1 MDGQVVMEWT
11 RVNCWSEVPVL
22 VLFSNFFELLINSN
36 RTMSLINIRGIV
48 WNQIIRYCPTFV
60 ARDCNA
66 EFSEIPSSDIFRS
79 LSNEEKVLA
88 SSRYRV

>member
-1 MDGQVVMEWT
+1 MDTCEL
-11 RVNCWSEVPVL
+11 L
-22 VLFSNFFELLINSN
+22 VRGSSSGFVQYFFEFLINSN